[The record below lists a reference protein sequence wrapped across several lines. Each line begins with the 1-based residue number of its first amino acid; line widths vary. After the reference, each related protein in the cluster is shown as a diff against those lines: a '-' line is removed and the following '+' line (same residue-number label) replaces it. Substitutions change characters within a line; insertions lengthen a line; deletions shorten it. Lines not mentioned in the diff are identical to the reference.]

1 MPIAL
6 VNILLAK
13 IEVSQ
18 KPIRKKKKKMKRM
31 PEKGKQPSLS
41 VDVLEL
47 DCLTVK
53 NLLICV

>member
-13 IEVSQ
+13 KEDTQ

-47 DCLTVK
+47 YCLTVK